1 MFDHAVD
8 TVGTAMA
15 GVLVTQEVALAQHVA
30 LMVDQPMI
38 PRLRG
43 SKIKQMNAKK
53 KIQTQAFGACWT
65 PKPFF
70 WSISYCTIY
79 SAVPSFCGLGILVV
93 IATTMSR

>member
-1 MFDHAVD
+1 MLEEGALGNVEEAWIVQKKQMFDHAVD

-43 SKIKQMNAKK
+43 SEIKQMNAKK
-53 KIQTQAFGACWT
+53 KQTQ
-65 PKPFF
+65 
-70 WSISYCTIY
+70 ISEITRDPRTVKRGYFI
-79 SAVPSFCGLGILVV
+79 SDQNE
-93 IATTMSR
+93 R